1 MARLNEDD
9 EVARIYAE
17 MRGLFAAT
25 GDESV
30 AISRLSCAITQLSV
44 PTPTLPPAAHTGL
57 YAIGLRELVLVDVG
71 AWSSRVAQAVAEL
84 LSARGAG
91 ARIVGVLATHH
102 HGDHIGGMRQAAAH
116 WQVPVLAHPATLA
129 RLRDRPRALELGEG
143 PLPLVDDA
151 WQVMHTPGHADGHVC
166 LDAPAHR
173 VTIVGDMVAGIG
185 SILIDPSDG
194 DLTAYLAS
202 LQTLHALGAR
212 RLLPAHGPVIDD
224 GPAKLAAYIEH
235 RLAREALTLGA
246 LRAMARPAG
255 VDLAELMP
263 LVYADTPTMIW
274 PLAARSLTSHLKKL
288 AADGRAIALPNSRW
302 KLAA

>member
-1 MARLNEDD
+1 MRDLFAQQRDEIVGVARL
-9 EVARIYAE
+9 
-17 MRGLFAAT
+17 GLT
-25 GDESV
+25 
-30 AISRLSCAITQLSV
+30 LTQLSV

-57 YAIGLRELVLVDVG
+57 YAIGERELVLVDVG
-71 AWSSRVAQAVAEL
+71 AWSSHVERAVAEL
-84 LSARGAG
+84 LRARGAG

-102 HGDHIGGMRQAAAH
+102 HGDHVGGMRQAAAH

-129 RLRDRPRALELGEG
+129 RLVNCPRALELGEG

-166 LDAPAHR
+166 LDAPAQQ

-202 LQTLHALGAR
+202 LRTLHALGAR

-224 GPAKLAAYIEH
+224 GPAKLTAYIEH
-235 RLAREALTLGA
+235 RLAREALALDA
-246 LRAMARPAG
+246 LRVVAG
-255 VDLAELMP
+255 PGGADLAALMP

-274 PLAARSLTSHLKKL
+274 PLAERSLASHLKKL
-288 AADGRAIALPNSRW
+288 VAEGRAIALPNSRW
-302 KLAA
+302 MLAA